1 VLPGSGRRPRAD
13 LGRRATAKGRDAG
26 LGQVIVSLQ
35 PTPEDVRKCAIGSA
49 AWADFPDIDLIDI
62 LRARLRL

>member
-1 VLPGSGRRPRAD
+1 
-13 LGRRATAKGRDAG
+13 
-26 LGQVIVSLQ
+26 VIVSLQ